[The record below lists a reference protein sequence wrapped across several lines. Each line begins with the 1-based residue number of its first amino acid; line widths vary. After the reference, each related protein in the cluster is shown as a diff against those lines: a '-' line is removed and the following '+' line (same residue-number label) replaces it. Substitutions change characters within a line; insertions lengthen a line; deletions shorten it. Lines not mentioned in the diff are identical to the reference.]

1 MSLRGGEASSST
13 DSGAFVSS
21 SASSPPGL
29 PFGSGEVGQDVAIHA
44 VIVSG
49 AQSPWNAISKAPGVR
64 NITLTGGLIALG
76 KAPRPGETAPSG
88 PPPSFLKVIPNPQLL
103 NGSIIPPVVPNVI
116 DVRIEGYSVTSEMPN
131 N

>member
-1 MSLRGGEASSST
+1 MSLRGGESVSST
-13 DSGAFVSS
+13 DLGTFKPSSVSF
-21 SASSPPGL
+21 PPGRPL
-29 PFGSGEVGQDVAIHA
+29 GSGTVGQDVAVHA

-49 AQSPWNAISKAPGVR
+49 VQSPWNAISKAPGVR

-76 KAPRPGETAPSG
+76 KASRPGETAPSG

-131 N
+131 D